1 MMSMPDDYDPRLGS
15 PIVPVTNDLMREIID
30 SQYDPILN
38 LAIQRLATIK
48 MSVDY
53 HRCTECNR
61 IGRGIS
67 NVQDMTFTC
76 RDCLLK
82 KEIARLH
89 SDPEI
94 ERGYRVWKLKRARA
108 NRELQK
114 NLVCNTFKYV
124 PDLDEIS
131 TIKDLYKGE

>member
-1 MMSMPDDYDPRLGS
+1 MMSMPDDYDPRFGS
-15 PIVPVTNDLMREIID
+15 PIIPVPKDNMMEIIE
-30 SQYDPILN
+30 SKYDPVFN
-38 LAIQRLATIK
+38 LAVQNIAPMN
-48 MSVDY
+48 MSIDF

-82 KEIARLH
+82 KEITRLH

-114 NLVCNTFKYV
+114 NLVCKTFKYV